1 MNRLTLRCSNHFTY
15 RYLIKCR
22 RIWLPKL
29 LPVRKVSGYTKLIH
43 FQPYPAKEKELI
55 RWLNFLRKEKINIVW
70 RQISPLTERI
80 LDLVTPPP
88 QLSLLH
94 FSMPPPPQKKSDL
107 VARLV
112 TSSENWFRTSLIQ
125 FDRKE
130 ADLSMPGD
138 DFSRKSNGAF
148 PFFSFSVIPKPK
160 KEALRI
166 ISGGPVAWG
175 WKRSPA
181 RLFFQDVQAQVC
193 KPVTERVAVAVAAR
207 PPWLLATWEGLTMR
221 D

>member
-88 QLSLLH
+88 PPNSLCCI
-94 FSMPPPPQKKSDL
+94 
-107 VARLV
+107 
-112 TSSENWFRTSLIQ
+112 FRCHH
-125 FDRKE
+125 RH
-130 ADLSMPGD
+130 
-138 DFSRKSNGAF
+138 
-148 PFFSFSVIPKPK
+148 
-160 KEALRI
+160 
-166 ISGGPVAWG
+166 
-175 WKRSPA
+175 KRSLTWLHGWSRVQKTGSVRVLFNSIGR
-181 RLFFQDVQAQVC
+181 RLIYRCQVMISVVNQTVHSRFFPSPLSQNR
-193 KPVTERVAVAVAAR
+193 KKKH
-207 PPWLLATWEGLTMR
+207 
-221 D
+221 

>member
-1 MNRLTLRCSNHFTY
+1 M
-15 RYLIKCR
+15 
-22 RIWLPKL
+22 PKL
-29 LPVRKVSGYTKLIH
+29 LPVRKVSGSTRSIH
-43 FQPYPAKEKELI
+43 FQHYPAKEKELTI
-55 RWLNFLRKEKINIVW
+55 
-70 RQISPLTERI
+70 
-80 LDLVTPPP
+80 PP
-88 QLSLLH
+88 QLFLLH
-94 FSMPPPPQKKSDL
+94 FSMPPLQKKSDL

-166 ISGGPVAWG
+166 ISGGSVAWG
-175 WKRSPA
+175 CHSCSPFKNNT
-181 RLFFQDVQAQVC
+181 LVSGSVIQN
-193 KPVTERVAVAVAAR
+193 
-207 PPWLLATWEGLTMR
+207 LT
-221 D
+221 